1 MSKSFLNIVLF
12 LKKEL
17 DAVFGEIIIPGTIY
31 IFISVF
37 FFIIFS
43 NFIGLIPYIFTRTS
57 HLSITLVLALPIWL
71 GTILFSI
78 IFQYNN
84 LLAHLVPLG
93 TPSFLIPIIVI
104 IETVR
109 NVIRPITLS
118 IRLAANIV
126 AGHLLLTLLGS
137 QGPNVSII
145 IIIILMVRLILLLML
160 EVAVACIQS
169 YVFTILSSLY
179 LNELIRINFNK
190 KILKYVKYNMSPLSY
205 SGWISLTFI
214 WCNWRFISNYWNSI
228 LIPYKLNNIIFFRN
242 NCFDISYDSMMT
254 RY

>member
-1 MSKSFLNIVLF
+1 MGSFLNIIFF

-17 DAVFGEIIIPGTIY
+17 DAVFGEIIIPGTIF
-31 IFISVF
+31 IFISIF

-57 HLSITLVLALPIWL
+57 HLSITIVLALPIWL
-71 GTILFSI
+71 GTIFYSI

-93 TPSFLIPIIVI
+93 TPSFLIPIIVV

-109 NVIRPITLS
+109 NIIRPITLS
-118 IRLAANIV
+118 IRLAANMV

-137 QGPNVSII
+137 QGPIISI
-145 IIIILMVRLILLLML
+145 ILLLIL

-169 YVFTILSSLY
+169 YVFTILRSLY
-179 LNELIRINFNK
+179 LNELIRTNFN
-190 KILKYVKYNMSPLSY
+190 
-205 SGWISLTFI
+205 
-214 WCNWRFISNYWNSI
+214 
-228 LIPYKLNNIIFFRN
+228 
-242 NCFDISYDSMMT
+242 
-254 RY
+254 

>member
-1 MSKSFLNIVLF
+1 MGLY

-17 DAVFGEIIIPGTIY
+17 NSVFGEITIPGTI
-31 IFISVF
+31 FIF

-57 HLSITLVLALPIWL
+57 HLSITLVLALPVWL
-71 GTILFSI
+71 GTMLFSI
-78 IFQYNN
+78 IFQYNS

-109 NVIRPITLS
+109 NIIRPITLS

-137 QGPNVSII
+137 QGANVSIM
-145 IIIILMVRLILLLML
+145 IIIILIISLILLLIL

-179 LNELIRINFNK
+179 LNELIRTNFNK
-190 KILKYVKYNMSPLSY
+190 NILKQ
-205 SGWISLTFI
+205 
-214 WCNWRFISNYWNSI
+214 
-228 LIPYKLNNIIFFRN
+228 
-242 NCFDISYDSMMT
+242 
-254 RY
+254 

>member
-1 MSKSFLNIVLF
+1 M
-12 LKKEL
+12 
-17 DAVFGEIIIPGTIY
+17 G
-31 IFISVF
+31 
-37 FFIIFS
+37 IFS
-43 NFIGLIPYIFTRTS
+43 NFIGLIPYIFTSTS

-118 IRLAANIV
+118 IRLAANMV

-137 QGPNVSII
+137 QGPSSSSLV
-145 IIIILMVRLILLLML
+145 LVILLLIL

-169 YVFTILSSLY
+169 YVFTILRSLY
-179 LNELIRINFNK
+179 LNELIRTSF
-190 KILKYVKYNMSPLSY
+190 
-205 SGWISLTFI
+205 
-214 WCNWRFISNYWNSI
+214 
-228 LIPYKLNNIIFFRN
+228 
-242 NCFDISYDSMMT
+242 
-254 RY
+254 